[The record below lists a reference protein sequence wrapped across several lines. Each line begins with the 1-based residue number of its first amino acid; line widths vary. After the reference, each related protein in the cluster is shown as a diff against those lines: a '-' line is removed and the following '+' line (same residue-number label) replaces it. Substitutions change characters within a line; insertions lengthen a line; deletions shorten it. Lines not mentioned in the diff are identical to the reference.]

1 MFLRVWR
8 EVVDGVEVEVMEF
21 DDTVESVEKA
31 SRLSGYPPQV
41 IVKTLLLRVG
51 NDYVVAV
58 VRGDRRV
65 DLDKASQILGS
76 RTRLARPD
84 EVRQVLG
91 FEVGA
96 VTPISPSIKRFRVV
110 LDPAILGNEYIVCGG
125 GALNRLYRV
134 RVQDL
139 LNYLKPQVVDI
150 FK

>member
-1 MFLRVWR
+1 MRVWR

-31 SRLSGYPPQV
+31 SRLSGYPPQM
-41 IVKTLLLRVG
+41 IAKTLLLRVG
-51 NDYVVAV
+51 NDYVVAI
-58 VRGDRRV
+58 VRGDKRV
-65 DLDKASQILGS
+65 DLNKASQILGS
-76 RTRLARPD
+76 RTRLASPD

-110 LDPAILGNEYIVCGG
+110 LDPTILGNEYIVCGG

-134 RVQDL
+134 RVQGL
-139 LNYLKPQVVDI
+139 LNYLKPQVIDI